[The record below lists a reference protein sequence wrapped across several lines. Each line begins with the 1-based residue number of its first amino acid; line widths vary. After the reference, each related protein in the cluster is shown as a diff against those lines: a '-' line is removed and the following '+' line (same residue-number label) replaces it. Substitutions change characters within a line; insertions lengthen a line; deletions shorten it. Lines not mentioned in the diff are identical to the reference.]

1 MSGEIKLMA
10 GAQPTRTSAVS
21 AALLNR
27 LVAETTLR
35 VLRGAVTGR
44 ELAAGAVTQAKLEGA
59 FVGEVVLRP
68 GAVTA
73 GKLAAGA
80 VTAGKLADD
89 AASAPKLAANVAGP
103 GLEQAGDKSLQPATD
118 GESLRLESG
127 ALEVHPKGQTGT
139 PLGIVTAMLAD
150 GAATTSTLNAEAVLV
165 WGLAESAVET
175 AGLGADA
182 VAQAAMGAGAYGA
195 AVADV
200 KTLGGSSTAPGEIVV
215 ESRDVSALQGLP
227 VLALVWVRCG
237 RATYAGGTL
246 TLRLR
251 HYVYPMDIGGEVDV
265 ILHEVVKTVSTNQ
278 SQAVLL
284 AARVTPGAAAEFPY
298 LRLTCELGTAEG
310 RFIPDVTWA
319 VFSCANRQEAGT

>member
-251 HYVYPMDIGGEVDV
+251 HYLSEFDGGGDAVDAV
-265 ILHEVVKTVSTNQ
+265 LHEAVKTVSAQTN
-278 SQAVLL
+278 QAVLL
-284 AARVTPGAAAEFPY
+284 AARVTLRNNAAVR

-310 RFIPDVTWA
+310 RIIPDATWA
-319 VFSCANRQEAGT
+319 VFSCSSRQEAGT